1 MKKEMQLPKSPL
13 ANRQLQLTIWLLSTY
28 TYKTEGVEKTL
39 SESLKEGKA

>member
-28 TYKTEGVEKTL
+28 TYKTEGVEKTF
-39 SESLKEGKA
+39 ERKFEGR